1 MRIGVIGAAGKIGQM
16 RVQTIID
23 NPDTTLAAVMDMDID
38 RAEAVASGAPAFTD
52 ADRFFDA
59 DMDAVIISTPAHV
72 REPLCLTAF
81 ERGLHVLAEKPLA
94 TTAEASRRIVLAAQA
109 AGRVLGGR

>member
-23 NPDTTLAAVMDMDID
+23 NPDTTLVAVMDMDMH

-52 ADRFFDA
+52 AGRFFDVG
-59 DMDAVIISTPAHV
+59 MDAVIISTPAHV
-72 REPLCLTAF
+72 RRTFVPD
-81 ERGLHVLAEKPLA
+81 
-94 TTAEASRRIVLAAQA
+94 RI
-109 AGRVLGGR
+109 